1 MLYYATMNV
10 GIANPLSF
18 SFEKATDS
26 VRGAINVLQLSLPI
40 RDWKQKILLNWNA
53 KTHLEATKEFHY
65 QFLISASM
73 FYVCMARFKMQSQ
86 GNVLW
91 TDFHFEDTL
100 QLLFGLTEQFII
112 YFWGK

>member
-1 MLYYATMNV
+1 
-10 GIANPLSF
+10 
-18 SFEKATDS
+18 
-26 VRGAINVLQLSLPI
+26 
-40 RDWKQKILLNWNA
+40 
-53 KTHLEATKEFHY
+53 
-65 QFLISASM
+65 M

-112 YFWGK
+112 YF